1 MKKTDSKEAPQS
13 VDEYIADFPIE
24 VQEILKAIRKVIQQA
39 APESTESISYGIPT
53 FSQNGVLVH
62 FGGYK
67 QHIGFYPAP
76 RAIEVFKEELSGY
89 EGGKGTIKFP
99 LNKPIPME
107 LITRIV
113 QYRLAE
119 NLNKSKNKKA
129 SS

>member
-39 APESTESISYGIPT
+39 APEATESISYGIPT

>member
-119 NLNKSKNKKA
+119 NLDKSKNKKA

>member
-39 APESTESISYGIPT
+39 APEATESISYGIPT

-119 NLNKSKNKKA
+119 NLYKSKNKKA